1 MSENESG
8 PADNSKPAEGGS
20 SDNAGSQPT
29 VYSEQVH
36 NDSMG
41 ARISD
46 RIGQGVFCTGAIVQ
60 DGPDEFIIDFVQGL
74 ARPARVAS
82 RVVVSQ
88 RVMSQFVAALKDNL
102 HKYQTAFGPPKELPR
117 PQTAYRPSVQEI
129 YKDLRMSDDVLC
141 GAYATAVMI
150 SHSPAEFAFD
160 FITRFFPTAAVSAR
174 VYLSAS
180 QVPRLLES
188 TSASLQRYINRQQQK
203 PQNPPQPSEPPQPP
217 EPKQ

>member
-1 MSENESG
+1 MSENDSG
-8 PADNSKPAEGGS
+8 PVDNSKPAEGGA
-20 SDNAGSQPT
+20 SDSADSRPR

-36 NDSMG
+36 NDSVG
-41 ARISD
+41 ARVPD
-46 RIGQGVFCTGAIVQ
+46 RVGQGVFCTGAIVQ
-60 DGPDEFIIDFVQGL
+60 EGADEFIIDFVQGL

-88 RVMSQFVAALKDNL
+88 QVMSQFVAALKENL

-117 PQTAYRPSVQEI
+117 PQTAQRPSVQEI
-129 YKDLRMSDDVLC
+129 YKDLKMSDDVLS

-150 SHSPAEFAFD
+150 SHSPAEFVFD

-180 QVPRLLES
+180 QVPRLLDS
-188 TSASLQRYINRQQQK
+188 TSASLQRYLARQQQK
-203 PQNPPQPSEPPQPP
+203 PRNPPQPSEPTP
-217 EPKQ
+217 